1 MSHHTVPVHAEPE
14 EAPATGSRLRG
25 GDASREAFERLLGLA
40 DAPEDWRVRLV
51 VWYDDHLQ
59 ILLGPAAGTPRL
71 VMTLSTLEP
80 GGKAWVAAGSIAV
93 SYKGALSV
101 PEEIDARVRRHAPER
116 LAELDLAS
124 LRVLLESDP
133 ACRPLPVVSKHMGQQ
148 VTNLLTSWAGQDA
161 YAEFFAVGEI
171 QRGQL
176 DSVDLSGSFRFVQHC
191 DNECL
196 QVSPHGV
203 APLISAVEYPWD
215 NRTRSFDLP
224 LDASR
229 VDPGVDGM
237 VTTELTEQDVILGNP
252 QRVRDVLD
260 HVMATGSQQDE
271 KITFFSNTCV
281 PMVTGEDVES
291 VVRQYARTSET
302 PLVYLTVT
310 PVSMFNVFKDLLQT
324 RRLAAEAAAGPPDP
338 AAVNLVGFADDSVS
352 EDLRVLLAA
361 AGIRVNAHLIPDF
374 SAARIRA
381 LPGAP
386 VSVMY
391 PNQVWNNH
399 YAHLTGETRIRCIT
413 PGAPFGW
420 EGTRQWLLEVADAL
434 GRRAEADAAW
444 EQVSAGYREA
454 WERTCAEA
462 AGRRVALVLRAEE
475 TDLLTDPSRTWGIPL
490 LRVLEEAG
498 FGVDV
503 FVKAGE
509 RAKAKATAEAV
520 QSLFRDPGRHVLQ
533 AFNTFDLMRR
543 RLRES
548 SADAVLSYHFFD
560 WRVSEAGKNRFSLQV
575 FEMGLSGAVRTVQRL
590 VGICRTPFY
599 RRYRDWLARTPD
611 GMPIRA
617 RAGGTDVD
625 D

>member
-1 MSHHTVPVHAEPE
+1 MSHHTVPVHAEE
-14 EAPATGSRLRG
+14 ETPATGKRLRG
-25 GDASREAFERLLGLA
+25 GEASRRAFEDLLGLA

-51 VWYDDHLQ
+51 VWYDDHVQL
-59 ILLGPAAGTPRL
+59 LLGPAAGTPRL
-71 VMTLSTLEP
+71 VMTLSALEP
-80 GGKAWVAAGSIAV
+80 GGKAWVAAGPVAV

-101 PEEIDARVRRHAPER
+101 PEEIDARVRLHAPER
-116 LAELDLAS
+116 LAGLDVDGLLA
-124 LRVLLESDP
+124 LLESDP
-133 ACRPLPVVSKHMGQQ
+133 ECRPLPVVARYLGQT
-148 VTNLLTSWAGQDA
+148 VTNLLTSWAGKDA

-215 NRTRSFDLP
+215 NRTRSFGLP
-224 LDASR
+224 RDASR

-237 VTTELTEQDVILGNP
+237 VTTELTEQDVIMGNP
-252 QRVRDVLD
+252 KRVRDVLD
-260 HVMATGSQQDE
+260 HVMATGDRQSE

-291 VVRQYARTSET
+291 VVKQYARTSES

-310 PVSMFNVFKDLLQT
+310 PISMFNVFKDLLQT

-338 AAVNLVGFADDSVS
+338 ASVNLVGFADDSVS

-361 AGIRVNAHLIPDF
+361 AGIRVNTHLIPDF
-374 SAARIRA
+374 SAERIRA
-381 LPGAP
+381 LAGAP
-386 VSVMY
+386 VNVMY
-391 PNQVWNNH
+391 PNRVWANH
-399 YAHLTGETRIRCIT
+399 YQHLTGETRIRCIT

-420 EGTRQWLLEVADAL
+420 EGTRQWLLEVADVL
-434 GRRAEADAAW
+434 GRRAEAEVAW
-444 EQVSAGYREA
+444 ETVSAPHREA
-454 WERTCAEA
+454 WQRACAAA
-462 AGRRVALVLRAEE
+462 AGHRVALVLRAEE
-475 TDLLTDPSRTWGIPL
+475 TELLTDPSNTWGIPL

-498 FGVDV
+498 FGIDV

-509 RAKAKATAEAV
+509 RKKARDTAEAV
-520 QSLFRDPGRHVLQ
+520 QALFRDPSRHVLQ
-533 AFNTFDLMRR
+533 AFNTFDLMRK

-548 SADAVLSYHFFD
+548 SAEAVLSYHFFD

-575 FEMGLSGAVRTVQRL
+575 FEMGLTGAVRSVERL
-590 VGICRTPFY
+590 AGICRTPFY
-599 RRYRDWLARTPD
+599 RRYRDWLARGTD
-611 GMPIRA
+611 GMLLRERPGRSDA
-617 RAGGTDVD
+617 DE
-625 D
+625 